1 MGPSPSTL
9 QPSPAPTP
17 GHPSVC
23 SSGHRPWV
31 PHSQGGALLSWPET
45 TPPQGAP
52 ASSFTGPLATAYQ
65 PSPHLLGAGAGLW
78 QRLRRAKPGLT
89 GKARISEKG
98 PKPCL

>member
-45 TPPQGAP
+45 TPPPKVPRHLASPGLLPLLTSLAHTSSGQEP
-52 ASSFTGPLATAYQ
+52 ASGKGSGEQ
-65 PSPHLLGAGAGLW
+65 SPA
-78 QRLRRAKPGLT
+78 
-89 GKARISEKG
+89 
-98 PKPCL
+98 